1 MARLVGCL
9 ASSGWIGGWRASIA
23 VLRCCRCGDG
33 EFSIEARNN
42 NRLFHLPI
50 FTSTSLFQF
59 ISGENKIRTAAAVAT
74 VVEVEAAAAEG

>member
-9 ASSGWIGGWRASIA
+9 ASSGCIGGWRASFA
-23 VLRCCRCGDG
+23 LLCYRCGDG

-74 VVEVEAAAAEG
+74 VVEVEAAAEG